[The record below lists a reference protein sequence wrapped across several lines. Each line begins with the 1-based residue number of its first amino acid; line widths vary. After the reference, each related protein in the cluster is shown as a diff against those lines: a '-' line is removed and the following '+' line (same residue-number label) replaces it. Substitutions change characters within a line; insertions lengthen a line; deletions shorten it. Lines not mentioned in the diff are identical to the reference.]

1 VAGAADGTA
10 QGESGAPALVVPAA
24 LAVPAAA
31 PSAPAAPV
39 VKPVAAPAVP
49 TGGAARAGWLP
60 GRPAELLASAATRYA
75 ALPPR
80 RREVAQD
87 AALALALAA
96 LNLLSLL
103 PYQAQL
109 HPTWLALLLVG
120 GQCLPL
126 ALRRLAPVPALLGCG
141 VLRDLYDT
149 FQFGYAPLPLA
160 PAIAFATVADR
171 SRPWLRW
178 VTVAV
183 TSLGIAWSQAQP
195 GHNQPYDAIVQ
206 VFIFG
211 AAWAVGTLS
220 RYRREALLAAAE
232 RAARAEASI
241 DIAAASAAAAERI
254 RIARELHDVVAHH
267 VSLMAVQAE
276 AVGALL
282 PARPEAAAA
291 SADLIGSTARA
302 AMTELRR
309 LLGVLRF
316 KDTEDTER
324 MRLSPVP
331 SLSGLAELVDAVRD
345 AGLAVTCSVTGPV
358 AELPPGVDLTAYR
371 ILQEALTNAL
381 RHAPGATASVRVA
394 CEPGQVTVEVTNS
407 APVASFPAIGG
418 PAGPGG
424 PGGGTVAPARR
435 TGLAVP
441 GAAGSGYGL
450 AGIAERVASCG
461 GALALGPAADGGF
474 TVTARLPL
482 R

>member
-1 VAGAADGTA
+1 MKRTVP
-10 QGESGAPALVVPAA
+10 GE
-24 LAVPAAA
+24 
-31 PSAPAAPV
+31 
-39 VKPVAAPAVP
+39 AAPAGNAP
-49 TGGAARAGWLP
+49 RA
-60 GRPAELLASAATRYA
+60 GRPAELLARAASRYA
-75 ALPPR
+75 ALPSR
-80 RREVAQD
+80 HRDVAQD
-87 AALALALAA
+87 TALALTLAV

-103 PYQAQL
+103 PYQSQL

-126 ALRRLAPVPALLGCG
+126 ALRRVAPVPALIGCG
-141 VLRDLYDT
+141 VLRNLYDG

-171 SRPWLRW
+171 SGPLLRW
-178 VTVAV
+178 CTVAATTAGV
-183 TSLGIAWSQAQP
+183 AWSQTRP

-206 VFIFG
+206 AFIFG

-220 RYRREALLAAAE
+220 RYRRDALRAVSE

-241 DIAAASAAAAERI
+241 DIAASTAAAAERI

-316 KDTEDTER
+316 TGAEDTER
-324 MRLSPVP
+324 MRLTPVP
-331 SLSGLAELVDAVRD
+331 SLSGLAGLVDMVRD
-345 AGLAVTCSVTGPV
+345 AGLVVACQVSGPV
-358 AELPPGVDLTAYR
+358 ADLPPGVDLTAYR
-371 ILQEALTNAL
+371 ILQEALTNAM
-381 RHAPGATASVRVA
+381 RHAPGATASVSVA
-394 CEPGQVTVEVTNS
+394 CEPGLLTVEVSNG
-407 APVASFPAIGG
+407 APAAPFPA
-418 PAGPGG
+418 PGG
-424 PGGGTVAPARR
+424 APAVPARR
-435 TGLAVP
+435 SAP
-441 GAAGSGYGL
+441 PGSGYGL

-461 GALALGPAADGGF
+461 GALALGPTADGGF